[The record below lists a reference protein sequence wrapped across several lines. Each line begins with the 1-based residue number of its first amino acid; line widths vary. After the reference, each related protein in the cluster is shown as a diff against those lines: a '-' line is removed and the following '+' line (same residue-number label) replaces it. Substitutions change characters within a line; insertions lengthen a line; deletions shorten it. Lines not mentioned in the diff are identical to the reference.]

1 MQPTCKSLFS
11 SLFPSVG
18 SRWILSVHARYVKLG
33 LWLNH
38 QPASLAFVVSRC
50 EEWLVPS
57 IPTASMY
64 ACRCLG
70 HVDYDDGELHVIT
83 LCVVSTKGWVFMTV
97 HAAVVDFSFWGICV
111 GG

>member
-1 MQPTCKSLFS
+1 M
-11 SLFPSVG
+11 
-18 SRWILSVHARYVKLG
+18 HARYVKLG

-57 IPTASMY
+57 IPTASIY

-70 HVDYDDGELHVIT
+70 HVDYDDGELHAMT
-83 LCVVSTKGWVFMTV
+83 LSVVSTNVRAFMTV
-97 HAAVVDFSFWGICV
+97 HVVVVEISCWSNCV
-111 GG
+111 G